1 MAGLSTLEAFLRA
14 YSSTEDPQ
22 RLAVVETIRAL
33 ARASRQIR
41 DVVSQGQLGGDIGA
55 ARGSTNADG
64 DRQRFLD
71 VRADEIVLAEMREA
85 PVAAYASEEIGSPI
99 LLNPEGV
106 LAVAT
111 DPLDGSSNIDTNVSI
126 GTIFSILPHAPNA
139 ADGVGT
145 DFAQPGRNQLAAGFF
160 IYGPQLAMVLTV
172 GEGTHVFVYS
182 HRIGGYQQILDGVL
196 ISPNTN
202 EFAIN
207 MSNYR
212 HWDEAVRIYIDDCLQ
227 GSAGPRARDFNMRW
241 IASLVAD
248 TYRIIARGGVFLYP
262 RDNRRG
268 YGEGRL
274 RLVYEAN
281 PIAMLIE
288 QAGGLATDGGFPIL
302 DQIPASLHQRT
313 PFIFGSKK
321 EVERILRY
329 HEAPSLIGERAPL
342 FTHRG
347 LFRV

>member
-1 MAGLSTLEAFLRA
+1 MAGLSTLEAFLTA
-14 YSSTEDPQ
+14 YSGRDPLK
-22 RLAVVETIRAL
+22 LAVVDTVRAI

-41 DVVSQGQLGGDIGA
+41 DIVSQGALGGDLGG

-71 VRADEIVLAEMREA
+71 VRADEIVLSELRQA

-99 LLNPEGV
+99 LINPDGP
-106 LAVAT
+106 LAVAV

-126 GTIFSILPHAPNA
+126 GTIFSVLPHVASA
-139 ADGVGT
+139 TDGVSSS
-145 DFAQPGRNQLAAGFF
+145 FAQSGRKQLAAGFVV
-160 IYGPQLAMVLTV
+160 YGPQLALVLSV

-182 HRIGGYQQILDGVL
+182 HRIGGYQQILDNVL
-196 ISPNTN
+196 IPPNTA

-212 HWDEAVRIYIDDCLQ
+212 HWHEGVRLYIDDCLDGQ
-227 GSAGPRARDFNMRW
+227 AGPRARDFNMRW

-248 TYRIIARGGVFLYP
+248 AYRIFNRGGVFLYP
-262 RDNRRG
+262 RDDRRG
-268 YGEGRL
+268 YSEGRL

-281 PIAMLIE
+281 PIAMLVE
-288 QAGGLATDGGFPIL
+288 QAGGAATDGVLPIL
-302 DQIPASLHQRT
+302 DCVPTSLHQRT
-313 PFIFGSKK
+313 PLVFGSKR
-321 EVERILRY
+321 EVERIARY
-329 HEAPSLIGERAPL
+329 HEAPAMIGERSPL